1 MPLQVLLHVIQ
12 TTLLLLYP
20 TCQFKKQQKKKRQLA
35 SPLVRT
41 EARG

>member
-20 TCQFKKQQKKKRQLA
+20 TCQFKKTTTKKTTTCK
-35 SPLVRT
+35 SFG
-41 EARG
+41 EN